1 MRERERERER
11 ERVRERE
18 SMCLIYT
25 RERGR
30 EREGERE
37 REREREG
44 GGGVLCVGGRPH
56 TCRATRFLLI
66 PLFII
71 IYSYSNNI
79 YTHPQDILHQ
89 MYEQGAQF
97 SLKDYT
103 NAIKLLAYSQ
113 PSYDSDRLSARILA
127 IETFF
132 SQDTV

>member
-1 MRERERERER
+1 MSIMRYIRERERER
-11 ERVRERE
+11 
-18 SMCLIYT
+18 
-25 RERGR
+25 
-30 EREGERE
+30 
-37 REREREG
+37 
-44 GGGVLCVGGRPH
+44 VLCVGGRPH

-71 IYSYSNNI
+71 IYSYSNV

-97 SLKDYT
+97 SQKDYT

-132 SQDTV
+132 SHDTV